1 MSYVLAYDLGT
12 TGNKATL
19 FRNDGKLVASSFHPY
34 ETYFPNVNWVEQDPN
49 QWWQS
54 VKITTHE
61 ILDKAKIDK
70 DEIKAIS
77 FSGQMMGVV
86 PIDKDGNLLRSAI
99 IWADQR
105 SVEQASRLE
114 KIGNEKIYLTTGS
127 RITPTYFGPKIAW
140 IKDNQPE
147 IYKKTFKFLFPKD
160 YIIYKLTGVFGTDF
174 SDASMSDVFDIKEKR
189 WSEELI
195 QVLQIDIDKFPD
207 VSSSLS
213 IVGNILPKVASEI
226 GLSHKTLVV
235 RGAGDGPA
243 ATIGAGVFDS
253 NEAYLYLGSSS
264 WISTCSDKP
273 FFDPQARTFNFC
285 YPIPDLYCPTGTMQA
300 GGGSYQWAKNTFC
313 DLENKVASELKLDVY
328 AILDDLI
335 DKTTPGSSPLVFLP
349 YLLGERSPRWNVNAR
364 GAFIGLSMTHTK
376 PELLR
381 AVLEGVTFNL
391 KIILDIFEKIGG
403 FHFSKIRLIGGGA
416 KGRNWRQI
424 IADIFERPVSLP
436 EYLGEATS
444 VGAAI
449 CGCLGAGL
457 IDINDARNFV
467 KDVQTIEPRSD
478 FSERYNKLYEIFERS
493 YQALKEIFDSLAK
506 IT

>member
-54 VKITTHE
+54 VKITTRE

-243 ATIGAGVFDS
+243 ATIGACVFDS

-264 WISTCSDKP
+264 WIST
-273 FFDPQARTFNFC
+273 
-285 YPIPDLYCPTGTMQA
+285 
-300 GGGSYQWAKNTFC
+300 
-313 DLENKVASELKLDVY
+313 
-328 AILDDLI
+328 
-335 DKTTPGSSPLVFLP
+335 
-349 YLLGERSPRWNVNAR
+349 
-364 GAFIGLSMTHTK
+364 
-376 PELLR
+376 
-381 AVLEGVTFNL
+381 
-391 KIILDIFEKIGG
+391 
-403 FHFSKIRLIGGGA
+403 
-416 KGRNWRQI
+416 
-424 IADIFERPVSLP
+424 
-436 EYLGEATS
+436 
-444 VGAAI
+444 
-449 CGCLGAGL
+449 
-457 IDINDARNFV
+457 
-467 KDVQTIEPRSD
+467 
-478 FSERYNKLYEIFERS
+478 
-493 YQALKEIFDSLAK
+493 
-506 IT
+506 